1 MSMLTLTSAVEKRLS
16 DTTSLNLLNGAPST
30 LTGRGR
36 KTAQAPVIRHL
47 PQSIPVKGV
56 TRPIEVKFAS
66 EESEWEEAF
75 RLAAASYLAR
85 GYESPGAS
93 QLRFAPHHAL
103 PDTVTLVA
111 KHMGEV
117 VATFSIVM
125 DNHLLGLPMEEV
137 YPQEI
142 TSLRREGRRLA
153 ETTTLA
159 DAGLGVREFI
169 QVFITLIKLAMQH
182 HRSHGGNTP
191 VIAVNPRHRQFYTK
205 MLGFQPLGPRRSYAA
220 VQDAPAEAFWV
231 DYDLLKANAP
241 KMYEE
246 IFGEDLPR
254 EALFAPKLSHRLIR
268 QFSVQSSLCDPEEI
282 EKVLSFTEQH
292 GSMRAW

>member
-1 MSMLTLTSAVEKRLS
+1 MFTLTSAREKRLPH
-16 DTTSLNLLNGAPST
+16 TTSVNLLDGIPST
-30 LTGRGR
+30 RTSGER
-36 KTAQAPVIRHL
+36 KTSKAPVIGRL

-56 TRPIEVKFAS
+56 SRPIEVKFAS
-66 EESEWEEAF
+66 TESEWEQAF
-75 RLAAASYLAR
+75 ALAAAKYSAR

-93 QLRFAPHHAL
+93 RLRFTPYHTL

-111 KHMGEV
+111 KHEGRV

-125 DNHLLGLPMEEV
+125 DNRCLGLPMEEV
-137 YPQEI
+137 YPEEI
-142 TSLRREGRRLA
+142 ASLRREGRQLG

-159 DAGLGVREFI
+159 DDGLGVREFI
-169 QVFITLIKLAMQH
+169 QVFVTMIKLAMQYS
-182 HRSHGGNTP
+182 RKHGRNTA

-220 VQDAPAEAFWV
+220 VQDAPAEALWL

-254 EALFAPKLSHRLIR
+254 EALFAPKMPGHLIR
-268 QFSVQSSLCDPEEI
+268 QFSRQSRLCNPEKI
-282 EKVLSFTEQH
+282 ENNLSFTES
-292 GSMRAW
+292 SMAA